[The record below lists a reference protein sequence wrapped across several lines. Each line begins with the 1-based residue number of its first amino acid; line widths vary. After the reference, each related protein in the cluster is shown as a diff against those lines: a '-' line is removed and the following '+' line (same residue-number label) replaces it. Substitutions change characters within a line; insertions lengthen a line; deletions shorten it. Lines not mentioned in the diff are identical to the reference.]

1 MIITGKDNKTVVINE
16 DAVEKAKKILDKA
29 RNKPQS

>member
-1 MIITGKDNKTVVINE
+1 MIITEKDNKTVVINE
-16 DAVEKAKKILDKA
+16 DAVEEAKKILDKA